1 MSQRVEL
8 VATVSFTM
16 RNESTRLATKLGV
29 RSGMTLLMVVS
40 IATLGNQMVKRKG
53 TLTKKLLPT

>member
-1 MSQRVEL
+1 MSQRVEP

-40 IATLGNQMVKRKG
+40 IATLGNQIKRKG
-53 TLTKKLLPT
+53 TLTKKPLPT